1 MKNKSTAVLLSL
13 TGGLGL
19 HRFYLG
25 QYGLGILCIL
35 TMPISMFV
43 APLIGIGW
51 LLNSQESFDNKFNK
65 QRIQKAKMNVEKE
78 QLDVQKEQI
87 KLQKEMIEALTKQV
101 N

>member
-65 QRIQKAKMNVEKE
+65 QRIQREQVE
-78 QLDVQKEQI
+78 
-87 KLQKEMIEALTKQV
+87 LQKEMINALK
-101 N
+101 NK